1 MKSKYRNI
9 TVPYRIYDNKENYT
23 YYIYNDKKY
32 TDLNKLFTD
41 FLGSYLTYHFNIKD
55 SEKEVHNL
63 SDVLEAVIKY
73 KEDFSI
79 PNKYKKEY
87 STDEFKYIKDLKSKL
102 VKNEL
107 KSEYEPDREFKKTL
121 KDIKHWKQ
129 IDFDKYVYEK
139 YSKVYIPKKIHSKEF
154 YKDYYVVAGSYYES
168 IYGAL
173 DQVYNNNFYYQFG
186 GTKSRNNRS
195 HFHSHNFEEL
205 IAMVFNV
212 SSKFKIHANQ
222 REFYSEQELEFLSKL
237 SDKLQKMKF
246 HSPEQSH
253 DSLDAEEY
261 IYLKDNR
268 KYFSLLINNIRFYKN
283 YKKYE
288 KEKLKAH
295 KI

>member
-1 MKSKYRNI
+1 MKSKYRDI
-9 TVPYRIYDNKENYT
+9 TVPYRVFDNNENYS

-41 FLGSYLTYHFNIKD
+41 FLGFYLTYHFNVKD

-63 SDVLEAVIKY
+63 SEVLEAVIKY

-87 STDEFKYIKDLKSKL
+87 SADEFKYIKDLKSKL

-107 KSEYEPDREFKKTL
+107 KAEYEPDREFKKTL

-129 IDFDKYVYEK
+129 IDFEKYVYEK

-154 YKDYYVVAGSYYES
+154 NKDYYVVAGSYYET

-205 IAMVFNV
+205 IAMVFNI
-212 SSKFKIHANQ
+212 SSKFKIHSNQ

-237 SDKLQKMKF
+237 ADKLQKMKF

-253 DSLDAEEY
+253 DTLDVEEY
-261 IYLKDNR
+261 IYLKDNK
-268 KYFSLLINNIRFYKN
+268 KYFSLLINNIRFYN
-283 YKKYE
+283 NHKKYE

>member
-1 MKSKYRNI
+1 MKSKYRDI
-9 TVPYRIYDNKENYT
+9 TVPYKIFDNKENYT
-23 YYIYNDKKY
+23 YYIYKNKKY

-41 FLGSYLTYHFNIKD
+41 FLGSYLTYHFNVKD
-55 SEKEVHNL
+55 KEKEVHNL

-87 STDEFKYIKDLKSKL
+87 SSDEFKYIKDLQSKL
-102 VKNEL
+102 IKNEL
-107 KSEYEPDREFKKTL
+107 KAEYEPNREFKKTL
-121 KDIKHWKQ
+121 KEIAHWKQ
-129 IDFDKYVYEK
+129 IDFGKYVYEK

-154 YKDYYVVAGSYYES
+154 DKDYFVVAGSYFEN

-186 GTKSRNNRS
+186 GTRSRNNRS
-195 HFHSHNFEEL
+195 HFHSHNFDDL
-205 IAMVFNV
+205 ISMVFNT
-212 SSKFKIHANQ
+212 SSKFKIHSNQ
-222 REFYSEQELEFLSKL
+222 REFYSEQELEFLTKL
-237 SDKLQKMKF
+237 ADKLQKMKF

-253 DSLDAEEY
+253 DTLDAEEY
-261 IYLKDNR
+261 IYLKDNK

-288 KEKLKAH
+288 KEKLNAH

>member
-9 TVPYRIYDNKENYT
+9 TVPYRVFDNKENFT

-41 FLGSYLTYHFNIKD
+41 FLGSYLTYHFNIKED
-55 SEKEVHNL
+55 EKEVHNL
-63 SDVLEAVIKY
+63 SEVLEAVIKY

-102 VKNEL
+102 IKNEL
-107 KSEYEPDREFKKTL
+107 KAEYEPDKVFKKTL

-139 YSKVYIPKKIHSKEF
+139 YSKVYIPKKIRSKGF
-154 YKDYYVVAGSYYES
+154 NKDYYVVAGSYYET

-205 IAMVFNV
+205 IAMVFNI

-237 SDKLQKMKF
+237 ADKLQRMKF

-253 DSLDAEEY
+253 DTLDAEEY
-261 IYLKDNR
+261 IYLKDNK
-268 KYFSLLINNIRFYKN
+268 KYLSLLINNFRFYKN

>member
-1 MKSKYRNI
+1 MKLKYKGI
-9 TVPYRIYDNKENYT
+9 TVPYRVYDNKENYT

-32 TDLNKLFTD
+32 TDLNKLFMD

-55 SEKEVHNL
+55 KEKEVHNL
-63 SDVLEAVIKY
+63 SEVLEAVIKY

-87 STDEFKYIKDLKSKL
+87 STDELKYIKDLKTKL

-107 KSEYEPDREFKKTL
+107 KAEYEPDKEFKKSL

-129 IDFDKYVYEK
+129 IDFEKFVYEK
-139 YSKVYIPKKIHSKEF
+139 YSKVYTPKKIHSEYF
-154 YKDYYVVAGSYYES
+154 DKDYYVVAGSYYED

-173 DQVYNNNFYYQFG
+173 EQVYNNSFYYQFG

-195 HFHSHNFEEL
+195 HQHSHSFDDL
-205 IAMVFNV
+205 VARVFNT
-212 SSKFKIHANQ
+212 SSKFKIHTNQ
-222 REFYSEQELEFLSKL
+222 REFYSEQELEFLTKL
-237 SDKLQKMKF
+237 ADKLQKMKF
-246 HSPEQSH
+246 HSPEHIQ
-253 DSLDAEEY
+253 DTLDAEEY

-288 KEKLKAH
+288 KEKLNAH